1 VDLSSSRHHSS
12 GRFEPVSVRQDAKNC
27 ALLLTFVTGS
37 NIYSA
42 FMAQRELSEKIWDL
56 LPYLPTMSNTE
67 QIVAS
72 AAAMLSYAAT
82 TNVRLVSLECDAR
95 ESFASLA
102 FITVHASPTR

>member
-1 VDLSSSRHHSS
+1 
-12 GRFEPVSVRQDAKNC
+12 
-27 ALLLTFVTGS
+27 
-37 NIYSA
+37 
-42 FMAQRELSEKIWDL
+42 
-56 LPYLPTMSNTE
+56 MSNTE

-95 ESFASLA
+95 ESFASLE